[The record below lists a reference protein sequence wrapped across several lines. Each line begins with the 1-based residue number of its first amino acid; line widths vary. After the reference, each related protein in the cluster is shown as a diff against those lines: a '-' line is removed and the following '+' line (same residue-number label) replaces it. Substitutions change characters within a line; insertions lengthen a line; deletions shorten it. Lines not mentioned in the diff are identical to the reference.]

1 MIMMKTSKENIF
13 NAIKNAGY
21 DYAKYRYDSWA
32 EEYQDELKDENSY
45 YFGSVDSNGNIN
57 RDIFCEQIFEQAYQ
71 DYIDYGS
78 TSHEEWLEYLGIF
91 NFTKDELDS
100 VKDENLY
107 DYYCEGIER
116 FVLEQYNALN
126 NDYHT
131 S

>member
-1 MIMMKTSKENIF
+1 MF
-13 NAIKNAGY
+13 LF
-21 DYAKYRYDSWA
+21 YALLCIHVISQYKRIYYTEALCWPEREIRKQESRN
-32 EEYQDELKDENSY
+32 YQSRDNT
-45 YFGSVDSNGNIN
+45 GSVDSNGNIN